1 MKRTERI
8 QTSVTPEVKRDFRVA
23 AAENDMEMAE
33 LLRELVHGYLDER
46 AEADEGNP
54 NPPLTQ
60 TAD

>member
-8 QTSVTPEVKRDFRVA
+8 QTSVTPDVKREFRIA

-33 LLRELVHGYLDER
+33 LLRELVHDYLDER
-46 AEADEGNP
+46 AETDEGNP